1 MVGGDDAVIGDIQ
14 LHDTLVDS
22 DHDRFASEEAK
33 WLAGQSGRAKA
44 RRDHRENRHSPG
56 HQTGHSPSRMP
67 MDRVS
72 VAAKFTPSKIRRSVH
87 EGKQDQTGSL
97 VTSLPEGMPTTSWW
111 IGFNAL
117 VLVLLALDLGVF
129 NRKAHAVS
137 VKEALGWSVVWVSLA
152 VAFGLWIGHEMGRQ
166 SMLEFYAGYLVEQA
180 LSVDNL
186 FVFILIFGYFKIPAA
201 LQHRVL
207 FWGILGALLMRGAM
221 IGAGA
226 VLIAQFHWII
236 YIFGAFLVITGI
248 RMAMGGNEEIE
259 PEANPVIRLVRR
271 VIPITTRFHGEHFF
285 VRESLT
291 PGGVVRLMATPLFVV
306 LVLVETTD
314 VVFAVDSIPA
324 IFGVTRN
331 PFLVYTSN
339 VFAILGLRS
348 MYFVLANVI
357 TKFHLLK
364 YGLSVVLVFVGVKM
378 LVSEIRPIGIGVSL
392 GVVAAVLVGSVL
404 LSLVI
409 PPKERS

>member
-1 MVGGDDAVIGDIQ
+1 MRHHLHLQ
-14 LHDTLVDS
+14 LS
-22 DHDRFASEEAK
+22 
-33 WLAGQSGRAKA
+33 
-44 RRDHRENRHSPG
+44 
-56 HQTGHSPSRMP
+56 
-67 MDRVS
+67 
-72 VAAKFTPSKIRRSVH
+72 
-87 EGKQDQTGSL
+87 
-97 VTSLPEGMPTTSWW
+97 GMPTSWW
-111 IGFNAL
+111 IGFNVM
-117 VLVLLALDLGVF
+117 VLFLLALDLGVF

-137 VKEALGWSVVWVSLA
+137 VKEALGWSALWVSLA
-152 VAFGLWIGHEMGRQ
+152 IGFGLWIGQSMGRQ

-186 FVFILIFGYFKIPAA
+186 FVFILIFGYFRVPQE

-226 VLIAQFHWII
+226 ILLAQFHWII
-236 YIFGAFLVITGI
+236 YLFGAFLVYTGFK
-248 RMAMGGNEEIE
+248 MAFGGGSDIE
-259 PEANPVIRLVRR
+259 PEQNPVIRMVRR
-271 VIPITTRFHGEHFF
+271 FVPLTTKFHGEQFF
-285 VRESLT
+285 VQEAIE
-291 PGGVVRLMATPLFVV
+291 PGGALRRVATPLFVV

-348 MYFVLANVI
+348 LYFVLANVI
-357 TKFHLLK
+357 GKFHLLK
-364 YGLSVVLVFVGVKM
+364 YGLSVVLAFVGVKM
-378 LVSEIRPIGIGVSL
+378 LLNDVRPIGIGVSL
-392 GVVAAVLVGSVL
+392 GVVAGVLVGSVL

-409 PPKERS
+409 PPRKESEAAD